1 MVKKIIAMI
10 ILGIFF
16 IAPYQVQAEES
27 EEKPRGI
34 LSKTT
39 DKLLGTTENLVKT
52 VQITI
57 QDVEKAIPVL
67 KPVTEVV
74 SEVEKTTLPIVE
86 DIVIGVTDTTETTLT
101 KVVDGVDKTVNT
113 LPTVPVVT
121 PILTTTTHT
130 LNGVVSE
137 VKTVVNSSGES
148 VKNVVDIMVE
158 EKGSNPIVEIPKD
171 QAIVES
177 PKDQTI
183 IDSSKEDTTPK
194 TNIETIPINQPIE
207 NFNQNSTNLSF
218 DKENVYPIIEKKT
231 SIDDTVVNETVKEET
246 SFTEVA
252 VEDDLR
258 LAEKDIEVYSNN
270 MEVLA
275 PTMALENQ
283 IKIQAEV
290 IQNKDVQF
298 PVNPAIPLV
307 PDSQMV
313 ITSGYTWNGQGNSF
327 SSSGSF
333 LSSGNEILL
342 GFLPAEEMLKEMT
355 KKKWY
360 HKNSYAIVQWIHTPL
375 RKPPELTPFL
385 YVN

>member
-101 KVVDGVDKTVNT
+101 KVVEGVDKTVNT

-183 IDSSKEDTTPK
+183 IDSSKEDTPPK
-194 TNIETIPINQPIE
+194 TTIETIPINQPIE

-385 YVN
+385 YVI

>member
-101 KVVDGVDKTVNT
+101 KVVEGVDKTVNT

-158 EKGSNPIVEIPKD
+158 EKGSNPIVE
-171 QAIVES
+171 S

-183 IDSSKEDTTPK
+183 IDSSKDQIIEDTPPK
-194 TNIETIPINQPIE
+194 TTIETIPINQPIE

-231 SIDDTVVNETVKEET
+231 SIDDTFANETVKEET

-290 IQNKDVQF
+290 IQNRDVQF

>member
-101 KVVDGVDKTVNT
+101 KVVEGVDKTVNT

-183 IDSSKEDTTPK
+183 IDSSKEDTPPK
-194 TNIETIPINQPIE
+194 TTIETIPINQPIE

-231 SIDDTVVNETVKEET
+231 SIDDTVANETVKEET

-385 YVN
+385 YVI